1 MDGGKGDSFQVAR
14 LQKIL
19 REELPLAAFMDVR
32 VRRRDESG
40 LVLWAPEEP
49 NRNVHGSL
57 FGGSIGALALL
68 AGWGFVHLG
77 LREEREEADVVVQ
90 RAETEYRAPMA
101 GPVLAVALPPDPPA
115 WDRFLRTFRRHGRAR
130 IRVTIQVHEEGHSD
144 ADAVMEAWFVALA
157 PGA

>member
-32 VRRRDESG
+32 VRRRDGSG

-49 NRNVHGSL
+49 NRNAHGSL

-77 LREEREEADVVVQ
+77 LQEERLEADVVVQ
-90 RAETEYRAPMA
+90 RAETDYRAPMA
-101 GPVLAVALPPDPPA
+101 GPVLAVALPPEPGA
-115 WDRFLRTFRRHGRAR
+115 WNRFVRTLRRRGRAR
-130 IRVTIQVHEEGHSD
+130 IRVTIHLREEGH
-144 ADAVMEAWFVALA
+144 AGPDAVMEAWFVALA
-157 PGA
+157 EE